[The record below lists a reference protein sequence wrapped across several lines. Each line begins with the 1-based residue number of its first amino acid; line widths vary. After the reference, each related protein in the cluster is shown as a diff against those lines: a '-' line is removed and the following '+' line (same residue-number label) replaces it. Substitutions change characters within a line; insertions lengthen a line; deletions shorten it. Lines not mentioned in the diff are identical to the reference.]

1 MVLVLPKKVRILSF
15 TSDANAVMKTCRH
28 AKLIAMKMR
37 IAKDSL
43 GLLNGMLANGQ
54 LPQSVLRVAVN
65 TMKAVLGIFFWMKNI
80 IKTII
85 RDVLSSLKVYLL
97 KCLIFDRNNE
107 KFKSDI

>member
-1 MVLVLPKKVRILSF
+1 MELVLPKKVRILSF
-15 TSDANAVMKTCRH
+15 TNDANAVMKTCPH

-54 LPQSVLRVAVN
+54 LPQSVLQVAAN
-65 TMKAVLGIFFWMKNI
+65 TTKEVLGIFFWMKNI

-85 RDVLSSLKVYLL
+85 LDVLSNLKVYLL
-97 KCLIFDRNNE
+97 KFAIFDRNNE
-107 KFKSDI
+107 KYDI